1 MLILCIQVATCLDSV
16 TIQLCEKEAE
26 LVGLRGRVGVDLDC
40 VHDDVRG
47 RVGHLDRVHDDD
59 QYVMIRIN
67 LCDEIL
73 DHCWLVFMVISCFFM
88 FLYDFLFNGFLG
100 LMTTMI
106 MMLLIPGGST
116 RGAACPTAP
125 SSSQA
130 GS

>member
-26 LVGLRGRVGVDLDC
+26 LVGLRGRVGVDLDP
-40 VHDDVRG
+40 VGDDDDELAGLRG

-73 DHCWLVFMVISCFFM
+73 DHYWLVFMVTSCFFM
-88 FLYDFLFNGFLG
+88 FLYDFLFNGFW
-100 LMTTMI
+100 
-106 MMLLIPGGST
+106 
-116 RGAACPTAP
+116 A
-125 SSSQA
+125 
-130 GS
+130 

>member
-1 MLILCIQVATCLDSV
+1 MFVNVDIGQVATCLDSV

-26 LVGLRGRVGVDLDC
+26 LVGL
-40 VHDDVRG
+40 RG

-88 FLYDFLFNGFLG
+88 FLYDFLFNGFW
-100 LMTTMI
+100 
-106 MMLLIPGGST
+106 
-116 RGAACPTAP
+116 A
-125 SSSQA
+125 
-130 GS
+130 